1 MGLDLLTI
9 LFFVLLSLS
18 ASTVN
23 GGLGYGY
30 SSMSIPLAILA
41 FASRIV
47 NPAYALVEAML
58 NTVMLGISGK
68 KNITATTR
76 RVAPII
82 IAIVPG
88 VVVGSI
94 ALSYIAPIWVR
105 FVVFTALLPLI
116 LLQLAGFRRVF
127 KRERAASVPLGVG
140 VGALYSLTTISGPP
154 IALFWNNQGLVK
166 SQFKAA

>member
-1 MGLDLLTI
+1 MALDLLTI
-9 LFFVLLSLS
+9 LFFVVLSLA

-47 NPAYALVEAML
+47 NPAYALVEAVL
-58 NTVMLGISGK
+58 NTVMLGLSGG
-68 KNITATTR
+68 KNIASTTR
-76 RVAPII
+76 RVVPVVVSLI
-82 IAIVPG
+82 PG
-88 VVVGSI
+88 VVIGSI

-105 FVVFTALLPLI
+105 FIVFIVLLPLI

-127 KRERAASVPLGVG
+127 KRERAASVPLGLG
-140 VGALYSLTTISGPP
+140 IGTL
-154 IALFWNNQGLVK
+154 
-166 SQFKAA
+166 